1 LKIAQFPWQER
12 HQGEAQ
18 MSHRTGLLAFVV
30 GLAFCAG
37 VSAEG
42 PIISE
47 FMACNKASLH
57 DAEHDSPD
65 WIEIHNPTSEPLD
78 LDGWYLTDD
87 LNDLEKWEFPD
98 VQLAPGA
105 YRVIFAS
112 GKDRRDP
119 AGELHTSF
127 ALQAGGES
135 VALVEPDGRTI
146 ASAYPDYPPQLV
158 DISYGIGGDGV
169 VSQTDIVLVPEAA
182 EARALIP
189 TDGSLGLDWTNV
201 AFDDA
206 AWLSG
211 RTGVGYDYPGLVGL
225 DVAAMRNVN
234 QTVYVRIPF
243 PVPDPTSIDKL
254 LLRLKYED
262 GFVAY
267 LNGVEV
273 ARASAPE
280 AGQLTWNSGA
290 TANRPDI
297 DAVLTQE
304 FDLTPHRGLLVRGV
318 NLLALHGLNE
328 GVSSSDLLIL
338 PELVAVEVE
347 RFEIGQV
354 AQGYLLRPT
363 PGAANQT
370 TLAQVGPAI
379 RNVTDNPPAPAPGQ
393 DLRITAEIAET
404 VAPVRDVNLV
414 CRINYTPDNRDLP
427 SGGVPMLDDGRGADA
442 VAGDG
447 LYTAVIPGQF
457 LAPGDMVR
465 WYVKAEDARGHT
477 SRDPLFLLPN
487 DSPEYYGTVVRNGGV
502 TSKLPVLYWFTAN
515 PGAAGTRSGTRASVF
530 FDGEFYDNIFVRQR
544 GGYTVGAGSK
554 KFVFNS
560 GYKFRFSDEYGRV
573 REFNLNQNGSDPSY
587 ARQPLAFETHRL
599 AGCPSSQ
606 SFLMLSVLNG
616 QVDRVGIFIEQVDEE
631 FLERNGLDPRGA
643 LYKFVQRSQGTP
655 VFNDINSGIE
665 KKTRE
670 YEDFSDIR
678 AVVTGLNAATAAQ
691 RKTFVFDAFNL
702 PVMVDYLAARCLL
715 QDTDDIRKNFY
726 FYRDTEGSGEWYIF
740 PWDKDWTFGVV
751 GDGWIYRSHPFLGD
765 KAHPK
770 DNGAQWSVYLDV
782 MYNLPE
788 TREMV
793 LRRIRTVMDELLQ
806 PPGTPPAQCFFES
819 RIDEVLTPAR
829 PYLGNIDGSANSLKA
844 YFPPRRVQLYVDHN
858 VNNKASQPPGG
869 NAGIPDAQP
878 AHPLI
883 QFGAYEYNPPSGNQ
897 DEEYLELVNP
907 NPYAVDI
914 SGWQL
919 TGGVAHVFPPGTV
932 LIAGGRLYVSPD
944 VRAFRSRTSSPKG
957 GEGRFVQ
964 GGYKG
969 HLSNWGETI
978 NLLDQD
984 ARPVDVLT
992 YVGTP
997 SDQQRDLRITE
1008 LMYHPAAGGSFDSD
1022 EYEFIELKNIGSSAL
1037 KLDGAKLTDGVSYTF
1052 PGGDNL
1058 LLAPGAYIVIVK
1070 NRPAFASRYGD
1081 AVPLAP
1087 GVYTGRLDNGGET
1100 IKLEDRTNSTIL
1112 EFRYDDKWFGQ
1123 ADGQGHSLVVKDPA
1137 NPDLDSW
1144 ARANA
1149 WRPSSEP
1156 GGSPG
1161 S

>member
-1 LKIAQFPWQER
+1 
-12 HQGEAQ
+12 
-18 MSHRTGLLAFVV
+18 
-30 GLAFCAG
+30 
-37 VSAEG
+37 
-42 PIISE
+42 
-47 FMACNKASLH
+47 
-57 DAEHDSPD
+57 
-65 WIEIHNPTSEPLD
+65 
-78 LDGWYLTDD
+78 
-87 LNDLEKWEFPD
+87 
-98 VQLAPGA
+98 
-105 YRVIFAS
+105 
-112 GKDRRDP
+112 
-119 AGELHTSF
+119 
-127 ALQAGGES
+127 
-135 VALVEPDGRTI
+135 
-146 ASAYPDYPPQLV
+146 
-158 DISYGIGGDGV
+158 
-169 VSQTDIVLVPEAA
+169 
-182 EARALIP
+182 
-189 TDGSLGLDWTNV
+189 
-201 AFDDA
+201 
-206 AWLSG
+206 
-211 RTGVGYDYPGLVGL
+211 
-225 DVAAMRNVN
+225 
-234 QTVYVRIPF
+234 
-243 PVPDPTSIDKL
+243 
-254 LLRLKYED
+254 
-262 GFVAY
+262 
-267 LNGVEV
+267 
-273 ARASAPE
+273 
-280 AGQLTWNSGA
+280 LTWNSGA
-290 TANRPDI
+290 TANRLDI
-297 DAVLTQE
+297 DAVLAQE
-304 FDLTPHRGLLVRGV
+304 FDITSHKGLLVEGMNV
-318 NLLALHGLNE
+318 LAIHGLN
-328 GVSSSDLLIL
+328 VTVDSSDLLLL
-338 PELVAVEVE
+338 PELTAVQVE
-347 RFEIGQV
+347 RLETGEA

-363 PGAANQT
+363 PGAANQSA
-370 TLAQVGPAI
+370 LAQVGPAL
-379 RNVTDNPPAPAPGQ
+379 RDVTDNPPPPAAGQ
-393 DLRITAEIAET
+393 DLVITAEIAGT
-404 VAPVRDVNLV
+404 VAPVRDVKLV
-414 CRINYTPDNRDLP
+414 CRINYVPDNRDLP
-427 SGGVPMLDDGRGADA
+427 ASGLPMLDDGQGADA

-465 WYVKAEDARGHT
+465 WYVAAEDTEGHT

-487 DSPEYYGTVVRNGGV
+487 DSPEYYGTVVRNSGA
-502 TSKLPVLYWFTAN
+502 TSRLPVLYWFTAN
-515 PGAAGTRSGTRASVF
+515 PTAAGTRSGTRASVF

-560 GYKFRFSDEYGRV
+560 GYKFRFSNEYGRV

-606 SFLMLSVLNG
+606 SFLMLSMLNG
-616 QVDRVGIFIEQVDEE
+616 QMDRVGIFIEQVDEE

-678 AVVTGLNAATAAQ
+678 AVVTGLNAPTAAQ

-702 PVMVDYLAARCLL
+702 PAMVDYLAARCLL

-726 FYRDTEGSGEWYIF
+726 FYRDTQGSGAWYIF

-751 GDGWIYRSHPFLGD
+751 GDGWIYTSHPFLGD
-765 KAHPK
+765 RAHPK

-806 PPGTPPAQCFFES
+806 PPATPPAQCFFES
-819 RIDEVLTPAR
+819 RIDEMMTPAR
-829 PYLGNIDGSANSLKA
+829 PYLGSIDGAVNSLKA
-844 YFPPRRVQLYVDHN
+844 YFPPRRVQLYVDHS
-858 VNNKASQPPGG
+858 VNNKTSQPAGG

-878 AHPLI
+878 ANALI

-907 NPYAVDI
+907 DAYAVDI

-919 TGGVAHVFPPGTV
+919 TGGVEHTFPPGTV
-932 LIAGGRLYVSPD
+932 LIAGGRLYVSPN
-944 VRAFRSRTSSPKG
+944 VRAFRNRADSPKG

-964 GGYKG
+964 GNYRG
-969 HLSNWGETI
+969 HLSSWGETVS
-978 NLLDQD
+978 LLDQD

-1022 EYEFIELKNIGSSAL
+1022 EYEFIELQNIGSSAL

-1052 PGGDNL
+1052 APAGNL
-1058 LLAPGAYIVIVK
+1058 LLDPGAYIVIAR
-1070 NRPAFASRYGD
+1070 NRPAFISRYGD

-1087 GVYTGRLDNGGET
+1087 GAYTGRLDNGGET
-1100 IKLEDRTNSTIL
+1100 LKLEDRTNSTIL
-1112 EFRYDDKWFGQ
+1112 EFRYDDKWFAQ
-1123 ADGQGHSLVVKDPA
+1123 TDGQGYSLVVKEPA
-1137 NPDLDSW
+1137 SPDLDSW
-1144 ARANA
+1144 NRAGA
-1149 WRPSSEP
+1149 WRPSPQP